1 MSHHLQRLAF
11 LSTHSSPLARP
22 GTTKAGGMNV
32 YIAALTRQLGRGGR
46 RVDIFT
52 RRDHPDLPDIV
63 PLVRNVRVINISAG
77 PTAPL
82 SPLAVHELEPQFRVG
97 VEAFVAQDAASGS
110 GPAPYDLIHSHYWI
124 SAVTGMALADRWRR
138 PHVAMFHTLGEVKN
152 RARRDEREPV
162 LRIDAEREIV
172 ARADRLICATPH
184 EKSFL
189 VDLYGAHADCVS
201 VVPGG
206 VDLELFHP
214 AAPAPARPT
223 ERPADRSAARRAL
236 GLPPGPTAL
245 FVGRLEP
252 LKGVDILIRAVALAD
267 LEPPLHGLIVGG
279 DAADVTE
286 RARLQAIARDMGAA
300 DRIHFIDAVD
310 RDTLA
315 GYYRAADV
323 CVVPSYYESFGL
335 VAVEALACGTPVIAT
350 RVGGLQYTVRDGQTG
365 HLISWRCPEP
375 FAERLEA
382 LLANDDL
389 RARFGVAAAAS
400 VQRFDWTTVA
410 DQIVDVYEDLL
421 VRHAT
426 GAASCHAS

>member
-11 LSTHSSPLARP
+11 LSTHSSPLATP

-32 YIAALTRQLGRGGR
+32 YLAALTRQLGRGGR

-52 RRDHPDLPDIV
+52 RRDDPELPDVV
-63 PLVRNVRVINISAG
+63 PLDRNVRVINIGAG
-77 PTAPL
+77 PAEPL
-82 SPLAVHELEPQFRVG
+82 APLAVHALEAEFRAG
-97 VEAFVAQDAASGS
+97 VEAFVHTDADSGLT
-110 GPAPYDLIHSHYWI
+110 GDAPYDLIHSHYWI
-124 SAVTGMALADRWRR
+124 SAVTGMTLADRWRR

-152 RARRDEREPV
+152 RARREEREPQ

-172 ARADRLICATPH
+172 TQADRLICATPH

-189 VDLYGAHADCVS
+189 VELYGAHADCVS

-206 VDLELFHP
+206 VDLERF
-214 AAPAPARPT
+214 
-223 ERPADRSAARRAL
+223 RPATGTQTRAQQRAAL
-236 GLPPGPTAL
+236 NLPTAATAL
-245 FVGRLEP
+245 FGGRLEP
-252 LKGVDILIRAVALAD
+252 LKGVEILVRAAALAD
-267 LEPPLHGLIVGG
+267 LDPAPHVVIVGG
-279 DAADVTE
+279 DEADGAERERLRGLAAEV
-286 RARLQAIARDMGAA
+286 GVG
-300 DRIHFIDAVD
+300 DRMHFVDAVN
-310 RDTLA
+310 RDELA
-315 GYYRAADV
+315 SYYRAADV

-335 VAVEALACGTPVIAT
+335 VAVEALASGTPVIAT

-389 RARFGVAAAAS
+389 RARFAAAAPAS
-400 VQRFDWTTVA
+400 MQRFDWATVA
-410 DQIVDVYEDLL
+410 AQFVGVYEDLL
-421 VRHAT
+421 DRHAT

>member
-11 LSTHSSPLARP
+11 LSTHSSPLATP

-52 RRDHPDLPDIV
+52 RRDDPALPDIV
-63 PLVRNVRVINISAG
+63 PLDRNVRVINISAG
-77 PTAPL
+77 PAEPL
-82 SPLAVHELEPQFRVG
+82 PPLAVHG
-97 VEAFVAQDAASGS
+97 VEPEFRAGVQAFVASEAEGGTSSDAS
-110 GPAPYDLIHSHYWI
+110 YDLIHSHYWV

-152 RARRDEREPV
+152 RARRDEREPQV
-162 LRIDAEREIV
+162 RIDAEREIV
-172 ARADRLICATPH
+172 ARTDRLICATPH

-189 VDLYGAHADCVS
+189 VELYGAHADCVS

-206 VDLELFHP
+206 VDLGRF
-214 AAPAPARPT
+214 RPT
-223 ERPADRSAARRAL
+223 DGPQSRAEQRAAL
-236 GLPPGPTAL
+236 GLPADPTAL

-252 LKGVDILIRAVALAD
+252 LKGVDILIRAAALAD
-267 LEPPLHGLIVGG
+267 LDPAPHVVVVGG
-279 DAADVTE
+279 DEVDENE
-286 RARLQAIARDMGAA
+286 RERLRGLASETGAA
-300 DRIHFIDAVD
+300 ERVHFVDAVD

-315 GYYRAADV
+315 AYYRSADV

-335 VAVEALACGTPVIAT
+335 VAVEALASGTPVIAT

-365 HLISWRCPEP
+365 YLISWRCPEP
-375 FAERLEA
+375 FAERMEA

-389 RARFGVAAAAS
+389 RARFAAAAPES
-400 VQRFDWTTVA
+400 MQRFDWAVVA
-410 DQIVDVYEDLL
+410 GQIVEVYEDLL
-421 VRHAT
+421 ERHAT